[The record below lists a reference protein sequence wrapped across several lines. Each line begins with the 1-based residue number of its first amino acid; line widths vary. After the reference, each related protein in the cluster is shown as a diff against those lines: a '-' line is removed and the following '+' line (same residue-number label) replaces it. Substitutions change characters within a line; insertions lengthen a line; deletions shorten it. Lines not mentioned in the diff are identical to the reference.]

1 MRRSVGCPKVGWV
14 AGLLVLMAG
23 SNARAAEPVVI
34 RSYNLS
40 SVPTGELT
48 EARETLQAT
57 LRAASIDLVW
67 RDCVNG
73 GCEEP
78 LGARDLIV
86 RIVAAPRGVGLDE
99 LGYSMVDLQERV
111 GTLATVYSDRV
122 ALLAERARVDAGKVL
137 GRAVA
142 HEVGHMLLGT
152 SQHSATGLMRARWL
166 DREVRRDFGPDWT
179 WSRDEI
185 LGMQLR
191 LIARSRGPI
200 EPTEL
205 VASALSGAD
214 PVTPAPTTCR
224 RCVSK

>member
-1 MRRSVGCPKVGWV
+1 VGWI
-14 AGLLVLMAG
+14 AGLLVLVAG
-23 SNARAAEPVVI
+23 SGAWAADLVVI

-40 SVPTGELT
+40 GVPARELT
-48 EARETLQAT
+48 VARDTLQTT

-67 RDCVNG
+67 RDCANSA
-73 GCEEP
+73 CEEP
-78 LGARDLIV
+78 LDAHDLIV

-99 LGYSMVDLQERV
+99 LGYSLIDLQERV
-111 GTLATVYSDRV
+111 GTLATVYADRV
-122 ALLAERARVDAGKVL
+122 ALLAERARIDAGKVL

-166 DREVRRDFGPDWT
+166 DREVCRDFAPDWT
-179 WSRDEI
+179 WSRAEI
-185 LGMQLR
+185 LGMHLR

-200 EPTEL
+200 EPTAL
-205 VASALSGAD
+205 VASALSAAE

-224 RCVSK
+224 GRCVSK